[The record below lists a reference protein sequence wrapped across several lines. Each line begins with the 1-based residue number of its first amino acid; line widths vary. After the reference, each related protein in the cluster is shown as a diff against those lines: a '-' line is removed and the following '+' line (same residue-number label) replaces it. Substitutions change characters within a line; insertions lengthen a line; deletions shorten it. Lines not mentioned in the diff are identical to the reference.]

1 MLGWSSPREKEKGMD
16 IHGKRRPQCI
26 SEMLSLTADISLFR
40 VKYFKSKKKNPLF
53 FKKGGLNI
61 VAILMLHLNT
71 PGYPQRF
78 FFPLFLSFFP
88 FSHLSLSTHLWCF
101 QPFPELLLNYH
112 KSVNE
117 YFNATIF
124 PVACGVS
131 AEMNQDSSSKMR
143 QKMKACCLPGHC
155 GFI

>member
-1 MLGWSSPREKEKGMD
+1 MD

-40 VKYFKSKKKNPLF
+40 VKYFKSKKKNPL

-88 FSHLSLSTHLWCF
+88 FSHLSLSTHLSYDAFNLDGLQAC
-101 QPFPELLLNYH
+101 PEIRPLLNDH
-112 KSVNE
+112 KSIKNILMPQS
-117 YFNATIF
+117 FLL
-124 PVACGVS
+124 PVES
-131 AEMNQDSSSKMR
+131 LLK
-143 QKMKACCLPGHC
+143 
-155 GFI
+155 

>member
-1 MLGWSSPREKEKGMD
+1 
-16 IHGKRRPQCI
+16 
-26 SEMLSLTADISLFR
+26 MLSTL
-40 VKYFKSKKKNPLF
+40 Y
-53 FKKGGLNI
+53 GLQ
-61 VAILMLHLNT
+61 A
-71 PGYPQRF
+71 
-78 FFPLFLSFFP
+78 
-88 FSHLSLSTHLWCF
+88 
-101 QPFPELLLNYH
+101 FPELLLNYH